1 MVNLANY
8 FDVMPRWS
16 VQLLQPTQVIA
27 PFATTA
33 AAQTLVWS
41 SSTSSSRGLR
51 ASPAH
56 VCLHQKYNSCYST
69 CTCTYFLSNNSYCF
83 LLGKGIPCW
92 SCLGAH
98 PLFIFITIVYETY
111 ENHSGFGRKYNQYMC
126 YCARS
131 SFMKVPCKQTT

>member
-16 VQLLQPTQVIA
+16 VQLLQPTQAVA

-56 VCLHQKYNSCYST
+56 AYT
-69 CTCTYFLSNNSYCF
+69 TETAGRA
-83 LLGKGIPCW
+83 LL
-92 SCLGAH
+92 
-98 PLFIFITIVYETY
+98 PL
-111 ENHSGFGRKYNQYMC
+111 
-126 YCARS
+126 
-131 SFMKVPCKQTT
+131 